1 MIDADKLTQGTTD
14 GQGRGPGSGQANRLW
29 LTGQVHEDAGPLGT
43 VRRAIRYGD
52 GLFATLRIDAGW
64 LLDAERHA
72 ARLLAGADGIGLEPP
87 AGWLDEPQIVERL
100 LAAAVDLGAGPGT
113 DGVLRC
119 QWSAVDRG
127 RGYGRSGDSVA
138 LVELSEVPADREL
151 GARVLE
157 SDVVPRPSIAHIKTC
172 SALPHVIAA
181 RLAARLGVEE
191 VLRVYDGWLAEGISA
206 NLFFERDGRLF
217 TPSPELPLYP
227 GTVRRRVIE
236 QAGTSYLRTI
246 TGYDHPTRTFT
257 FDPPLGNLNGTV
269 TESRSLIG
277 LDAWRDDWWYG
288 VGETI
293 HNGNNF
299 VYECTVSG
307 TTQTPGPPAW
317 SEIPGNSTVDGGATW
332 QQTREQHRREAI
344 ASARHAPRTL
354 REIP

>member
-1 MIDADKLTQGTTD
+1 MKDANKLTQGTTD
-14 GQGRGPGSGQANRLW
+14 GQGRGPRSGQTNRLW
-29 LTGQVHEDAGPLGT
+29 LTGQVHEDGGPLGT

-87 AGWLDEPQIVERL
+87 AGWLDERQIVERL
-100 LAAAVDLGAGPGT
+100 VAAAGDLGAGPGS

-181 RLAARLGVEE
+181 RLAARLGVDE
-191 VLRVYDGWLAEGISA
+191 VIRVYGGWLAEGISA

-217 TPSPELPLYP
+217 TPGPELPLYP

-236 QAGTSYLRTI
+236 QAGALGIEVVEGLWESSELNRCNGAFL
-246 TGYDHPTRTFT
+246 TGSVRGVEP
-257 FDPPLGNLNGTV
+257 V
-269 TESRSLIG
+269 SK
-277 LDAWRDDWWYG
+277 LDD
-288 VGETI
+288 
-293 HNGNNF
+293 
-299 VYECTVSG
+299 
-307 TTQTPGPPAW
+307 
-317 SEIPGNSTVDGGATW
+317 
-332 QQTREQHRREAI
+332 
-344 ASARHAPRTL
+344 RTL
-354 REIP
+354 ESTPLIDSVSRATAEVRRAEATQLPGGSQ

>member
-1 MIDADKLTQGTTD
+1 MIDANKLTQGTTD

-72 ARLLAGADGIGLEPP
+72 VRLLAGADGIGLEPP
-87 AGWLDEPQIVERL
+87 AGWLDERQIVERL
-100 LAAAVDLGAGPGT
+100 VAAAGDLGAGPGS

-181 RLAARLGVEE
+181 RLAARLGVDE
-191 VLRVYDGWLAEGISA
+191 VIRVYGGWLAEGISA

-217 TPSPELPLYP
+217 TPGPELPLYP

-236 QAGTSYLRTI
+236 QAGALGIEVVEGRWESSELNRCDGAFL
-246 TGYDHPTRTFT
+246 TGSVRGVEP
-257 FDPPLGNLNGTV
+257 V
-269 TESRSLIG
+269 SK
-277 LDAWRDDWWYG
+277 LDD
-288 VGETI
+288 
-293 HNGNNF
+293 
-299 VYECTVSG
+299 
-307 TTQTPGPPAW
+307 
-317 SEIPGNSTVDGGATW
+317 
-332 QQTREQHRREAI
+332 
-344 ASARHAPRTL
+344 RTL
-354 REIP
+354 ESTPLIDSVSRATAEVRRAEATQLPGGSQ

>member
-1 MIDADKLTQGTTD
+1 MIDADKLTQRTTD
-14 GQGRGPGSGQANRLW
+14 GQGRGPGSGRANRLW
-29 LTGQVHEDAGPLGT
+29 LTGQVHEAAGPLGT

-87 AGWLDEPQIVERL
+87 PGWLDERQIVERL
-100 LAAAVDLGAGPGT
+100 VAAAVDLGAGAGT

-138 LVELSEVPADREL
+138 LVELSEAPADREL

-217 TPSPELPLYP
+217 TPGPELPLYP

-236 QAGTSYLRTI
+236 QAGALGIEVVEGRWESSELNRCDGAFL
-246 TGYDHPTRTFT
+246 TGSVRGVEPVSKLDDRFLEST
-257 FDPPLGNLNGTV
+257 PLIDSV
-269 TESRSLIG
+269 SRATAEIRRAEATPLP
-277 LDAWRDDWWYG
+277 
-288 VGETI
+288 VG
-293 HNGNNF
+293 
-299 VYECTVSG
+299 S
-307 TTQTPGPPAW
+307 Q
-317 SEIPGNSTVDGGATW
+317 
-332 QQTREQHRREAI
+332 
-344 ASARHAPRTL
+344 
-354 REIP
+354 